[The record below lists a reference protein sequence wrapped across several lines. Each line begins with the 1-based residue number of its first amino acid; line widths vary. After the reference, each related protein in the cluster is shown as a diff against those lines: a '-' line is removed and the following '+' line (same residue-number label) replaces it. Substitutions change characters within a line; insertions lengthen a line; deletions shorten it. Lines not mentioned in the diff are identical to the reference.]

1 MSPQSPSPQT
11 QSRPLIRVV
20 DPHDAG
26 LFQAWYAAMHAGA
39 TAGREAPKVVTH
51 EALSASLRT
60 PTARKKRTA
69 YGAFVNDTIVGTAM
83 LDLHMKE
90 NRHLAEVDISVPP
103 AQRGRGFGAA
113 LFDRVH
119 AVATE
124 ERRTT
129 FLTEVNVP
137 ARFAVDDWPGS
148 RFALGHA
155 FVSEHEEDHLVLDLP
170 VDPDV
175 VERLTGAIAMH
186 HRAYNLCTWTGT
198 CPEELVD
205 AYAFMQTAMGQDVPI
220 GNLDYTPPALDAD
233 RIRLNDERMAAQGY
247 TSITTVARHAAG
259 ELAGYSLMF
268 VDANDPSGVSQDD
281 TLVMRAH
288 RGHRLGVALK
298 LANLGVLTRDY
309 PERRMVHT
317 WTAGVNGPMQHI
329 NKEFGFRKVEQMHE
343 FQRVDTP

>member
-1 MSPQSPSPQT
+1 MSPQSHD
-11 QSRPLIRVV
+11 RPLIRVM
-20 DPHDAG
+20 DPHDDG

-39 TAGREAPKVVTH
+39 TAGREVPKVVTY

-69 YGAFVNDTIVGTAM
+69 YGAFVDCTIVGTAM
-83 LDLHMKE
+83 LDLPMKE
-90 NRHLAEVDISVPP
+90 NRHLA
-103 AQRGRGFGAA
+103 
-113 LFDRVH
+113 
-119 AVATE
+119 
-124 ERRTT
+124 
-129 FLTEVNVP
+129 EVNVP

-170 VDPDV
+170 ADPDV

-186 HRAYNLCTWTGT
+186 HRAYNLRTWTGT

-220 GNLDYTPPALDAD
+220 GNLDYTPPTLNAD

-268 VDANDPSGVSQDD
+268 VDSNDPSGVSQDD